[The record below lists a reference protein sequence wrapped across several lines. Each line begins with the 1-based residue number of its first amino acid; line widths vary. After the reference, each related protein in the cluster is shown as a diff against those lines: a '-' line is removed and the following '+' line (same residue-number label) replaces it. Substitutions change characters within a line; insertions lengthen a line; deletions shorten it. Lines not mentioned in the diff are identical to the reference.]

1 MGTSIRLTRSVSATH
16 DGIAERLEVARTM
29 TGRRDDPR
37 LERAHIDQFLAST
50 SQHLHAVDAVLLPPA
65 RRCADGRELVKD
77 HLRSAR
83 ELEVLLY
90 HVKAHEYG
98 SAPEQG
104 HSWPVLWQ
112 EVDQAVADERRHEE
126 VLVRRLTAELP
137 DDDLER
143 LADTLETRELRQPTR
158 PHPHLPHTGPAGLL
172 ARGFAKI
179 VDGFWDTAEN
189 RSVPRPEPKHHKAP
203 GLLTQYLTCDPR
215 FEPTEDPTE

>member
-1 MGTSIRLTRSVSATH
+1 MGTSTRLTRSVSATH

-29 TGRRDDPR
+29 AGRRDDPR

-50 SQHLHAVDAVLLPPA
+50 SQHLHAVDAVLLPRA
-65 RRCADGRELVKD
+65 RRCADGKDLVRD

-112 EVDQAVADERRHEE
+112 EVDTAVADERRHEE

-137 DDDLER
+137 DEDLER
-143 LADTLETRELRQPTR
+143 LAETLESREVRQPTR
-158 PHPHLPHTGPAGLL
+158 PHPHMPHTGPGGLL
-172 ARGFAKI
+172 ARAFAKI

-189 RSVPRPEPKHHKAP
+189 RSVPRPAPKPHKAP
-203 GLLTQYLTCDPR
+203 GLLTQYLTGDPR
-215 FEPTEDPTE
+215 FEPTEESTE